1 MVAASSCAAA
11 VPTQPAAARATAT
24 AAEPGSRRGWASVG
38 AVALGAFVVVMTE
51 TLPVGLLPQIAGG
64 LRVSLG
70 LAGLMVLVPGFSAA
84 VSAPLFFLG
93 SGRFNRRS
101 VVVVLGLTVLVS
113 NAVVAVAPNFVLV
126 LIARMLFGATLGAF
140 WSVVPPVGPKL
151 VGPAGGTRAI
161 TIIAAGISGGTV
173 VGLPAGQL
181 LGNLVGWRLTFAIA
195 AAVTLLVVVVQTVVL
210 PGIPPD
216 GRTHLRDLVGV
227 VTRRAAQF
235 GMAAGAMAA
244 VTLLVVV
251 VQTVVLPGIPP
262 DGRTHLRDLVG
273 VVTRRAAQFGMAAGA
288 IVFIGQLAA
297 WTYVTPFLIDHTRL
311 SSGVISVLFVIYGC
325 GGIVG
330 SLIAGSL
337 FKRGVIGSFAGAATV
352 VAALIIGLA
361 SAGTVP
367 WLAGLLLVLWGL
379 FWGIVSPGTLVWI
392 LDAAPETP
400 EAASAVNVTNL
411 QIAVA
416 AGSGLGAILVSLTT
430 LQTVFLTAGFIV
442 LASAVLAAVAARFV
456 TLARRE

>member
-1 MVAASSCAAA
+1 MIKNAEATPTHHAPQVRVVTASSCAAA
-11 VPTQPAAARATAT
+11 VPTQPAAVRAPAT

-51 TLPVGLLPQIAGG
+51 TLPVGLLPQIADG
-64 LRVSLG
+64 LHVSLG

-101 VVVVLGLTVLVS
+101 AILVLGLTVLVS
-113 NAVVAVAPNFVLV
+113 NAVVAMAPTFVLV

-140 WSVVPPVGPKL
+140 WTVVSPVGPKL

-173 VGLPAGQL
+173 VGLPAGQF
-181 LGNLVGWRLTFAIA
+181 LGDLVGWRLTFAA
-195 AAVTLLVVVVQTVVL
+195 AAAATLIVVVVQTVLL

-227 VTRRAAQF
+227 VTRRAARF
-235 GMAAGAMAA
+235 GMAAGA
-244 VTLLVVV
+244 V
-251 VQTVVLPGIPP
+251 
-262 DGRTHLRDLVG
+262 
-273 VVTRRAAQFGMAAGA
+273 
-288 IVFIGQLAA
+288 VFIGQFTA
-297 WTYVTPFLIDHTRL
+297 WTYITPFLMDHTHL
-311 SSGVISVLFVIYGC
+311 SSGVVSLLYVVYGC

-330 SLIAGSL
+330 SLVAGSL
-337 FKRGVIGSFAGAATV
+337 FKRGLIGSFAGSATV
-352 VAALIIGLA
+352 VAALLIGLA
-361 SAGTVP
+361 NAGTIP
-367 WLAGLLLVLWGL
+367 WLAGLLLALWGL
-379 FWGIVSPGTLVWI
+379 VWGVVNPGTLVWL

-411 QIAVA
+411 QVALA
-416 AGSGLGAILVSLTT
+416 AGSGLGAILVSSTT
-430 LQTVFLTAGFIV
+430 LQTVFLTAGFTV
-442 LASAVLAAVAARFV
+442 LAAAVLATVAARFI

>member
-1 MVAASSCAAA
+1 
-11 VPTQPAAARATAT
+11 
-24 AAEPGSRRGWASVG
+24 
-38 AVALGAFVVVMTE
+38 
-51 TLPVGLLPQIAGG
+51 
-64 LRVSLG
+64 
-70 LAGLMVLVPGFSAA
+70 
-84 VSAPLFFLG
+84 
-93 SGRFNRRS
+93 
-101 VVVVLGLTVLVS
+101 VLVS
-113 NAVVAVAPNFVLV
+113 NAVVAVAPNFALV

-195 AAVTLLVVVVQTVVL
+195 AAATLLVVVVQTVVL

-227 VTRRAAQF
+227 VTRRAARF
-235 GMAAGAMAA
+235 GMAAGAM
-244 VTLLVVV
+244 
-251 VQTVVLPGIPP
+251 
-262 DGRTHLRDLVG
+262 
-273 VVTRRAAQFGMAAGA
+273 
-288 IVFIGQLAA
+288 VFIGQLGA
-297 WTYVTPFLIDHTRL
+297 WTYVTPFLMDHTHL
-311 SSGVISVLFVIYGC
+311 SSGVISVLYVIYGC
-325 GGIVG
+325 GGIAG

-352 VAALIIGLA
+352 VAALLIGLA
-361 SAGTVP
+361 KAGTVS

-379 FWGIVSPGTLVWI
+379 VWGIVSPGTLVWI

-442 LASAVLAAVAARFV
+442 LASGVLAVVARRFV
-456 TLARRE
+456 TLGRRE

>member
-1 MVAASSCAAA
+1 MIEPEEATPTHHASQVRVVTASSCTAA
-11 VPTQPAAARATAT
+11 VPIEPAALGAAAATT
-24 AAEPGSRRGWASVG
+24 GPGSRRGWLSVG
-38 AVALGAFVVVMTE
+38 AVALGAFVIVMTE

-64 LRVSLG
+64 LDVSLG
-70 LAGLMVLVPGFSAA
+70 LAGLTVLVPGFSSA

-101 VVVVLGLTVLVS
+101 IILVLGLTVLVS
-113 NAVVAVAPNFVLV
+113 NAVVAVAPNFVVV

-140 WSVVPPVGPKL
+140 WTVVSPVGPKL
-151 VGPAGGTRAI
+151 VGPAHGTRAI

-173 VGLPAGQL
+173 VGLPAGQF

-195 AAVTLLVVVVQTVVL
+195 AAATLVVVLVQTVAL

-227 VTRRAAQF
+227 VRRRAVRFA
-235 GMAAGAMAA
+235 MAAGA
-244 VTLLVVV
+244 V
-251 VQTVVLPGIPP
+251 
-262 DGRTHLRDLVG
+262 
-273 VVTRRAAQFGMAAGA
+273 
-288 IVFIGQLAA
+288 VFIGQFTA
-297 WTYVTPFLIDHTRL
+297 WTYITPFLMDHTQL
-311 SSGVISVLFVIYGC
+311 PSSVISLLYVIYGC

-330 SLIAGSL
+330 SIVAGSL

-352 VAALIIGLA
+352 VAALLIGLA
-361 SAGTVP
+361 CAGTLP
-367 WLAGLLLVLWGL
+367 WLAGLLFVLWGL
-379 FWGIVSPGTLVWI
+379 FWGIVNPGTLIWM
-392 LDAAPETP
+392 LDAAPGTP

-411 QIAVA
+411 QIALA
-416 AGSGLGAILVSLTT
+416 AGSGLGAILVSSTT

-442 LASAVLAAVAARFV
+442 LASAVLAAMAARFV

>member
-1 MVAASSCAAA
+1 MIENAEATPAHHAPRVRVVAASSCAAA
-11 VPTQPAAARATAT
+11 VPTQPAAVRAAATAAT
-24 AAEPGSRRGWASVG
+24 AAEPRSRRGWASVG

-51 TLPVGLLPQIAGG
+51 TLPVGLLPQIADG
-64 LRVSLG
+64 LHVSLG

-101 VVVVLGLTVLVS
+101 AILVLGLTVLVS
-113 NAVVAVAPNFVLV
+113 NAVVAVAPTFVLV

-140 WSVVPPVGPKL
+140 WTVVSPVGPKL

-173 VGLPAGQL
+173 VGLPAGQF
-181 LGNLVGWRLTFAIA
+181 LGDLVGWRLTFATA
-195 AAVTLLVVVVQTVVL
+195 AAATLIVVVVQTVLL

-227 VTRRAAQF
+227 VTRRAARF
-235 GMAAGAMAA
+235 GMAAGA
-244 VTLLVVV
+244 V
-251 VQTVVLPGIPP
+251 
-262 DGRTHLRDLVG
+262 
-273 VVTRRAAQFGMAAGA
+273 
-288 IVFIGQLAA
+288 VFIGQFTA
-297 WTYVTPFLIDHTRL
+297 WTYTTPFLMDHTHL
-311 SSGVISVLFVIYGC
+311 SSGVVSLLYVIYGC

-330 SLIAGSL
+330 SLVAGSL
-337 FKRGVIGSFAGAATV
+337 FKRGVIGSFAGSATV
-352 VAALIIGLA
+352 VAALLIGLA
-361 SAGTVP
+361 SAGTIP
-367 WLAGLLLVLWGL
+367 WLAGLLLALWGL
-379 FWGIVSPGTLVWI
+379 VWGVVNPGTLVWL

-411 QIAVA
+411 QIALA
-416 AGSGLGAILVSLTT
+416 AGSGLGAILVSSTT
-430 LQTVFLTAGFIV
+430 LHTVFLTAGFTV
-442 LASAVLAAVAARFV
+442 LASAVLATVAARFI